1 MQIGQHLIK
10 GADTIMLRCKLKVLN
25 NKTTITLMQINKTIK
40 RTHYWTEINRTANQH
55 IYKPEKLTTKQIM
68 SKMER

>member
-1 MQIGQHLIK
+1 
-10 GADTIMLRCKLKVLN
+10 MLRCKLKVLN
-25 NKTTITLMQINKTIK
+25 NKTTITVMQINKTIKKIK

-68 SKMER
+68 SKMEK